1 MILPS
6 LSVILPNYNHGHYLP
21 VCLEAMLSQSFSAS
35 EIIIVDDAST
45 DNSVE
50 VIEGFARQ
58 NPTIRLVRN
67 EQNLG
72 AMPSFLK
79 GLSLS
84 TGDYFLSASADDFVL
99 PGLFEKSIKLLS
111 KYPQAGLCSA
121 ISRRIDES
129 GNYLDSVPEPPYL
142 SSTPCYISPEKALN
156 ALTRQDNWCIMPSTA
171 IWSKSAVIE
180 SKAFPKEAGNFMD
193 GFAMVLISLNYG
205 ACFIPEEL
213 GVFRLMENSLTAK
226 EREDPESCLELF
238 RPMDELM
245 ETTYADKFPIE
256 YKNDFRRRNFY
267 QRGALAVYQLKKSQ
281 LNFMKNLELSL
292 GTNFLA
298 DRLFFSGTRIFF
310 RVQNILT
317 KLYLFLRL
325 RRLNRSIILRVVY
338 RLKNRYI
345 KSGVGNKS
353 HLK

>member
-84 TGDYFLSASADDFVL
+84 RGDYFLSASADDFVL

-111 KYPQAGLCSA
+111 EYPQAGLCSA
-121 ISRRIDES
+121 ISRRIDEN
-129 GNYLDSVPEPPYL
+129 GNYLDSVPEPPYI

-180 SKAFPKEAGNFMD
+180 SKAFPKEAGKFMD
-193 GFAMVLISLNYG
+193 GFAMALISLNYG

-213 GVFRLMENSLTAK
+213 GVFRLMKNSLTAK
-226 EREDPESCLELF
+226 EREDPEACWELF
-238 RPMDELM
+238 RPMDELI

-338 RLKNRYI
+338 RLKNRFF
-345 KSGVGNKS
+345 KK
-353 HLK
+353 